1 MGDEYLKLG
10 IMDPRLPLGV
20 RQTQAA
26 EGLPRRGFTV
36 AEVERMVACGILRE
50 DERLE
55 LIGGELVPMSPKGLR
70 HEAFKEALNRTWI
83 PIMPEGMHVV
93 PGTTFRLSVD
103 TYFEPDFIVYRSP
116 VRLRDISG
124 TNVQLAV
131 EIADSTLGYDLHRKP
146 AIYAGFGVREL
157 WVVDAVRR
165 VIHVHEGPGD
175 GGYARITVASADTPL
190 RARLVPELPLRLDDL
205 DLDWED

>member
-1 MGDEYLKLG
+1 MNLRV
-10 IMDPRLPLGV
+10 PVPV
-20 RQTQAA
+20 RETQAA

-36 AEVERMVACGILRE
+36 EEVERMVACGILQE

-55 LIGGELVPMSPKGLR
+55 LIGGELVPMPAKEIR
-70 HEAFKEALNRTWI
+70 HEVLKEALNRQWNRML
-83 PIMPEGMHVV
+83 PDGMHVV
-93 PGTTFRLSVD
+93 PETTFRLSVD
-103 TYFEPDFIVYRSP
+103 TFLEPDFIVYRSP

-124 TNVQLAV
+124 TNIQLAV

-157 WVVDAVRR
+157 WVIDAVRR
-165 VIHVHEGPGD
+165 VVHVHQEPGD
-175 GGYARITVASADTPL
+175 GGYARVTIAPAEATLTAS
-190 RARLVPELPLRLDDL
+190 LVPELPLRLDSL